1 VTSPDAQS
9 KRLERGTS
17 REVVKNSKNETLVI
31 AFARDISDRKALE
44 VKLENLASLD
54 YLTQV
59 ANRRQFDQYLESEWQ
74 RAWRD
79 QTCLSLIMCDIDF
92 FKLYNDCYGH
102 QTGDKCLQQLVGAI
116 ANCLP

>member
-79 QTCLSLIMCDIDF
+79 
-92 FKLYNDCYGH
+92 
-102 QTGDKCLQQLVGAI
+102 
-116 ANCLP
+116 